1 MRLCADAISADPARE
16 DFTDTDFEVAGI
28 SFNMAEGLMACC
40 PLKHS
45 AGAPMGA
52 GDFTGEDSLR
62 LWVRLFQS
70 DKSAKKGFTAGKSSV
85 PFVTLNLTMGITS
98 NSATKDRYLNIV
110 PLDDEDRVAYQSAA
124 YQNNFGKGTG
134 DKKGIIQDS
143 GNLSKTDVLNY
154 QVMFSEAISNQS
166 S

>member
-1 MRLCADAISADPARE
+1 MPKSFQPVSGFDLPRFAGVPTFMRLP
-16 DFTDTDFEVAGI
+16 
-28 SFNMAEGLMACC
+28 
-40 PLKHS
+40 H
-45 AGAPMGA
+45 
-52 GDFTGEDSLR
+52 
-62 LWVRLFQS
+62 
-70 DKSAKKGFTAGKSSV
+70 
-85 PFVTLNLTMGITS
+85 
-98 NSATKDRYLNIV
+98 V